1 VQFHDLRHGHA
12 TQLLLAGVHPKV
24 AQERFGHSTI
34 TTTPDLYS
42 HLTETMQ
49 SDAAQRLDA
58 VFRPAIKRLAG
69 EE

>member
-12 TQLLLAGVHPKV
+12 TQLLLAGVRRKV
-24 AQERFGHSTI
+24 AQERFGHWTI
-34 TTTPDLYS
+34 TTTPDVYS

-58 VFRPAIKRLAG
+58 VFRPAI
-69 EE
+69 